1 MNHTIACLLC
11 VGVLC
16 AVQWG
21 CVPPSD
27 EIITDIRLEVDN
39 PTFQKIATFQ
49 DQQLVDSLYP
59 YFRHRDPSYRFLAA
73 RAFAS
78 IRSPRATDS
87 LATLL
92 DDPIDRV
99 RAAAAYAIGQSGDEG
114 AEQFLL
120 RAFARQDTA
129 GHFLATNRAIL
140 EAMGKVGSEENL
152 QAIAT
157 VSTYQPTDTAL
168 LQGQAYGIYQYAL
181 RDITRPEGTARMLE
195 LATNQQYPAEARMV
209 AANYLMRA
217 KELDLDETAA
227 EKMAEA
233 LQQESD
239 PRTRMAL
246 VVALGKIDEDTALQ
260 QLRSTYSTETD
271 YRVRANTLRAF
282 ANFPYDSV
290 WQIAQ
295 KALYAEQLQEA
306 KRAAQY
312 FLENGSSKD
321 TRSYRIWA
329 KDSLPWP
336 VQLTL
341 YQAANRHVPPYAVNQ
356 RDAINFELRQRLK
369 AVQSPYEKAAVLQA
383 LAEFGWNYKHIY
395 QQGFTS
401 ESPIVRTATLEALA
415 SISGQK
421 GFRTFF
427 GAGYRSVRRELL
439 GIYTETMQTGDPGMI
454 AVAAKALRNE
464 RLNFS
469 DYVTDIT
476 PLQDALAQ
484 LELPKEIET
493 YNELNRT
500 IAFLRGE
507 STPEPKTPAYNHPI
521 DWAML
526 KELGQNRQATITTNQ
541 GDIQLQLLPEYA
553 PGTVANFIALA
564 RQGFY
569 NDKTIHRVVPNF
581 VMQGGCPRGDGYG
594 SLDYSIRSELAH
606 LHYDQAGYVGMASAG
621 NHTECTQ
628 FFITHSPTPHL
639 DGEYTIFA
647 RVTGGMDVVYA
658 SRIGD
663 RIKKVNLTK

>member
-1 MNHTIACLLC
+1 MNHTLACLLC
-11 VGVLC
+11 LSILFTL
-16 AVQWG
+16 QWG
-21 CVPPSD
+21 CVPPNE
-27 EIITDIRLEVDN
+27 EIITDIRLEVEN

-49 DQQLVDSLYP
+49 DQQLADSLYP
-59 YFRHRDPSYRFLAA
+59 YFHHRDPSYRYLAA

-78 IRSPRATDS
+78 IRTPRAADS

-92 DDPIDRV
+92 NDPIDRV

-129 GHFLATNRAIL
+129 GAFLAANRAIL
-140 EAMGKVGSEENL
+140 EAMGRIGSEDNL
-152 QAIAT
+152 KAIAT

-168 LQGQAYGIYQYAL
+168 LQGQAYGIYQYA
-181 RDITRPEGTARMLE
+181 RRGITLPEGTTRMME
-195 LATNQQYPAEARMV
+195 LMSNQRYPAEVRMI

-217 KELDLDETAA
+217 EGIELEETAG
-227 EKMAEA
+227 KKIAEA

-246 VVALGKIDEDTALQ
+246 VVALGKTGDDDAVA
-260 QLRSTYSTETD
+260 QLRSTYNTETD

-290 WQIAQ
+290 WQTAQ

-341 YQAANRHVPPYAVNQ
+341 YQAANRHVPGYAVNQ

-369 AVQSPYEKAAVLQA
+369 AVKSPYEKAAVLRA
-383 LAEFGWNYKHIY
+383 LAEFGWNYKYII
-395 QQGFTS
+395 QQGFAS
-401 ESPIVRTATLEALA
+401 ESPILRTATLEALA
-415 SISGQK
+415 AISEQRA
-421 GFRTFF
+421 FRSFF
-427 GAGYRSVRRELL
+427 GAGYKTVRRDLL
-439 GIYTETMQTGDPGMI
+439 DVYLESMQTGDPGMI
-454 AVAAKALRNE
+454 AVAAKALRND
-464 RLNFS
+464 RLNFPS
-469 DYVTDIT
+469 YVNDIT
-476 PLQDALAQ
+476 PLQDALAKLQ
-484 LELPKEIET
+484 LPKEIET

-500 IAFLRGE
+500 IAFFKDE
-507 STPEPKTPAYNHPI
+507 NKPELKVPDYNHPI

-526 KELGQNRQATITTNQ
+526 KELGDMRQAAITTNR
-541 GDIQLQLLPEYA
+541 GDIKLQLLPEYA
-553 PGTVANFIALA
+553 PGTVANFIALT
-564 RQGFY
+564 RQGYY
-569 NDKTIHRVVPNF
+569 NGKAIHRVVPNF
-581 VMQGGCPRGDGYG
+581 VLQSGCPRGDGYG

-606 LHYDQAGYVGMASAG
+606 LHYDKAGYVGMASAG
-621 NHTECTQ
+621 KHTECTQ
-628 FFITHSPTPHL
+628 FFITHSPAPHL

-647 RVTGGMDVVYA
+647 RVIGGMDVVHA

-663 RIKKVNLTK
+663 RIEKISLTK

>member
-1 MNHTIACLLC
+1 
-11 VGVLC
+11 
-16 AVQWG
+16 
-21 CVPPSD
+21 
-27 EIITDIRLEVDN
+27 VDH

-78 IRSPRATDS
+78 IRTPRATDS

-92 DDPIDRV
+92 ADPIDRV

-120 RAFARQDTA
+120 RAFARQDTV
-129 GHFLATNRAIL
+129 GNFLAANRAIL

-181 RDITRPEGTARMLE
+181 RGITRPAGTAHMLE
-195 LATNQQYPAEARMV
+195 LTTNQQYPAEVRMI

-227 EKMAEA
+227 EKIAKA

-246 VVALGKIDEDTALQ
+246 VVALGKIDGDTALQ

-341 YQAANRHVPPYAVNQ
+341 YQAANRHVPAYAVNQ

-369 AVQSPYEKAAVLQA
+369 TVQSPYEKAAVLKA
-383 LAEFGWNYKHIY
+383 LAEFGWNYKYIY

-415 SISGQK
+415 SISDQK

-439 GIYTETMQTGDPGMI
+439 GIYMETMQTGDPGMI

-469 DYVTDIT
+469 NYATDIT

-493 YNELNRT
+493 YNELNRA
-500 IAFLRGE
+500 IAFLRGV
-507 STPEPKTPAYNHPI
+507 SMPEPKTPAYNHPI

-526 KELGQNRQATITTNQ
+526 KELGQNRRATITTNQ
-541 GDIQLQLLPEYA
+541 GDIELQLLPEYA

-621 NHTECTQ
+621 KHTECTQ

-647 RVTGGMDVVYA
+647 RVIGGMDVVYA

-663 RIKKVNLTK
+663 RIEKVKLTK